1 MYKAYD
7 ISLLY
12 MKRIIVLSFFV
23 LSVMGVFA
31 QTRPLIRGKIVDKD
45 TKEPIPDAIV
55 QYGSTSKDYVYTGAD
70 GLFQIPFGSN
80 EYVYFQCFGYKSKS
94 VLLSELQKN
103 TAIELELNPISLNP
117 VIISPGLADELLEKS
132 MINTK
137 KNLLQDQPITYLL
150 HFLRVES
157 SSVFK
162 NEIYMEY
169 NATLSKKAL
178 KKEMKKES
186 IPYELDLIHIHHLQ
200 KSDTPPSDLYGAEY
214 HASHLFT
221 FGNSENNETLLS
233 YTEDSTI
240 MLLEI
245 KPLPG
250 SNGWAKG
257 QIYINKA
264 DMTIS
269 SIEVESV
276 DSILAELPFK
286 KYKDK
291 EYKIVR
297 KTGNYQFEKV
307 NGKYYMTDCYT
318 FYRFCN
324 IDEYGR
330 KEYITYQ
337 CDAYATG
344 LDTMKR
350 NRRKLSGYCQELFYF
365 PDSTKREFWN
375 D

>member
-1 MYKAYD
+1 MKKILA
-7 ISLLY
+7 LLLFL
-12 MKRIIVLSFFV
+12 M
-23 LSVMGVFA
+23 SVSVVTA
-31 QTRPLIRGKIVDKD
+31 QYQRQTIKGKVVDKD
-45 TKEPIPDAIV
+45 TQQPVPDAIV
-55 QYGSTSKDYVYTGAD
+55 QYGQTSSDYVYTGAN
-70 GLFQIPFGSN
+70 GLFEIPAISN
-80 EYVYFQCFGYKSKS
+80 DYVYFQCFGYKSRS
-94 VLLSELQKN
+94 VLKTDIQK
-103 TAIELELNPISLNP
+103 TGTVELELNPISLNP
-117 VIISPGLADELLEKS
+117 VIISPGLANELLEKA

-150 HFLRVES
+150 HLLRVES
-157 SSVFK
+157 SSIFK

-169 NATLSKKAL
+169 NATLSKKEL
-178 KKEMKKES
+178 KKQMKNES
-186 IPYELDLIHIHHLQ
+186 IPYELDLIHISHLQ
-200 KSDTPPSDLYGAEY
+200 KSDFPPSDLYGAEY

-221 FGNSENNETLLS
+221 FGDSKNNETMLS
-233 YTEDSTI
+233 YTKDSTS

-245 KPLPG
+245 KPLEG
-250 SNGWAKG
+250 SSGWAKG
-257 QIYINKA
+257 QVYINKA

-269 SIEVESV
+269 SIEIESV
-276 DSILAELPFK
+276 DSILEAMPFK

-307 NGKYYMTDCYT
+307 NGQYYMTDCYT

-337 CDAYATG
+337 CDAYAVE
-344 LDTMKR
+344 LDNKKR
-350 NRRKLSGYCQELFYF
+350 NRRKLSGYVQELFYF
-365 PDSTKREFWN
+365 PDSTKREFWK

>member
-1 MYKAYD
+1 MKKLA
-7 ISLLY
+7 ILLFFSL
-12 MKRIIVLSFFV
+12 IAAGLS
-23 LSVMGVFA
+23 A
-31 QTRPLIRGKIVDKD
+31 QGRPVIKGMIVDK
-45 TKEPIPDAIV
+45 ESRQPVSDAIV
-55 QYGSTSKDYVYTGAD
+55 QYGETSRDYVYTGAD
-70 GLFQIPFGSN
+70 GVFEIPVTSN
-80 EYVYFQCFGYKSKS
+80 EYIYFQCIGYKSRS
-94 VLLSELQKN
+94 VLKTDIQKN
-103 TAIELELNPISLNP
+103 GTVELELNPISLNP

-132 MINTK
+132 MLNTK
-137 KNLLQDQPITYLL
+137 KNLLQDQPISYML
-150 HFLRVES
+150 HFLRNETS
-157 SSVFK
+157 SIFK
-162 NEIYMEY
+162 NEIYMQY

-178 KKEMKKES
+178 KKEMKKDR
-186 IPYELDLIHIHHLQ
+186 IPYELDLIYIAHLQ

-221 FGNSENNETLLS
+221 FGNSENNQTMLS
-233 YTEDSTI
+233 YTRDSTQ

-245 KPLPG
+245 KPLEG

-257 QIYINKA
+257 QVYINRK

-269 SIEVESV
+269 SIEIESV
-276 DSILAELPFK
+276 DSILEALPFK

-291 EYKIVR
+291 QYKIVR

-307 NGKYYMTDCYT
+307 NGQYYMTDCYT

-324 IDEYGR
+324 VDEYGR

-337 CDAYATG
+337 CDVYAID
-344 LDTMKR
+344 LDKTKR

-365 PDSTKREFWN
+365 PDSTKREFWK